1 MKIGFDAK
9 RAYQNFTGLGN
20 YSRDLI
26 ENSINE
32 FPKNNYVLFAPKDID
47 SPRLDFL
54 SKHPNVSSIFP
65 ENQVNR
71 TFKGLWRTI
80 NMEKSIIKNNIDIYH
95 GLSNEIPRIK
105 NKKIPYLVTI
115 HDLIFKRFPRNYRT
129 LDRKIY
135 NIKYKYAVKH
145 SDLVIAISEQTKK
158 DIIEFYNIDPNKIK
172 VIYQSCHKNFRIEYS
187 NQELNL
193 VKEKFNLPK
202 VFILNVGTIE
212 TRKNLIAI
220 INAMSIMK
228 INIPLVVI
236 GKKTAYMNFIKIQIK
251 KINFDINK
259 IIFLENVSINELP
272 QIYKLSSLFVY
283 PSLFEGFGIPILES
297 LYSGIPVISSKGGCF
312 SEAGGPNSKYVD
324 PQDKEEFAFQIEEC
338 LNNSQLREKM
348 SEMGKKYAQNFN
360 PKKLSNQLNDVYK
373 DLL

>member
-9 RAYQNFTGLGN
+9 RAYQNLTGLGN

-47 SPRLDFL
+47 SPRLNFL

-135 NIKYKYAVKH
+135 NI
-145 SDLVIAISEQTKK
+145 
-158 DIIEFYNIDPNKIK
+158 DPNKIK

-193 VKEKFNLPK
+193 VKEKFNLPEG
-202 VFILNVGTIE
+202 FILNVGTIE
-212 TRKNLIAI
+212 TRKNLIAV

-251 KINFDINK
+251 KINFDISK

-297 LYSGIPVISSKGGCF
+297 LHSGIPVISSKGGCF

-338 LNNSQLREKM
+338 LNNSQLRKKM